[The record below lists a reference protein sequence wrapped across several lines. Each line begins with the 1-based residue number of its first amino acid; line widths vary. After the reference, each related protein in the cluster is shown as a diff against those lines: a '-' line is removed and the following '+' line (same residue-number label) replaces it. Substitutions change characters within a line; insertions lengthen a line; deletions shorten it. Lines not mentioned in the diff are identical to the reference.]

1 MVYICRVFANGV
13 PEQKVV
19 FQTLVEAERW
29 AGTQARVVPALGTGW
44 DTRYTVSIYGNVK
57 EDADLIN
64 MFPLKIVLE

>member
-1 MVYICRVFANGV
+1 MVYICKVYANGV

-19 FQTLVEAERW
+19 FQTLVEAETW
-29 AGTQARVVPALGTGW
+29 ASKNARVVPALGTGW

-57 EDADLIN
+57 EDADLVN

>member
-1 MVYICRVFANGV
+1 MVYICKVYANGV

-19 FQTLVEAERW
+19 FQTLIEAERW
-29 AGTQARVVPALGTGW
+29 ASKNARVVPALGTGW

-57 EDADLIN
+57 EDADLVN